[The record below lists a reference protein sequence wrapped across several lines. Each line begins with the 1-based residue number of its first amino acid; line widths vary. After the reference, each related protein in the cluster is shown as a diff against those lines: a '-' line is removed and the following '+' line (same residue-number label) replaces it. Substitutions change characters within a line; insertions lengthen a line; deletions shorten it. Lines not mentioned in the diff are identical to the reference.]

1 MITKLFCCKSLM
13 WQGAGCV
20 YFKSNQTC
28 QKCQIPQSH
37 VKVYKYRICNFH
49 HFYNCGKI
57 TQTSVP
63 HHQTKIFV
71 YFLKQESLKLW
82 RQKFYLLLI
91 FCLQSKALLANKII
105 LCSLGSRWGGRRAQT
120 RQCQDECFHFE
131 CFECLLRMSHIT
143 KTDWIICTGYEYY
156 HLFVRWIW
164 IDCSSDLN
172 IINTTNNTVPQ
183 YCFLI
188 MNPEQWLL
196 LTFRSHKSFKNIW
209 IWSLNSYTKLP
220 AMIGSLE
227 ASEGK

>member
-1 MITKLFCCKSLM
+1 MQGVYILNPTKHIKSVKFLSPM
-13 WQGAGCV
+13 
-20 YFKSNQTC
+20 S
-28 QKCQIPQSH
+28 KCTNTEFVIFIIFII
-37 VKVYKYRICNFH
+37 V
-49 HFYNCGKI
+49 GKLPKLQFLI
-57 TQTSVP
+57 IR
-63 HHQTKIFV
+63 HQTKIFV